1 MPRTILW
8 LGAFVCAGSL
18 CSPAWGFRP
27 FAGLRNG
34 QGTVVSTDVPAP
46 PGTTIVNGEITNGDM
61 NGAIADG
68 CVGCR
73 HGIFGGHVAGLGGKL
88 ESAKQRINA
97 WLLDVPHKQPPPPAP
112 PVPIN
117 PYVRSPRDYFMVGD
131 P

>member
-1 MPRTILW
+1 MRIRKAASPPGLAFWGRFWPESDNPAFQESLSKGVDMPRTILW

-34 QGTVVSTDVPAP
+34 QGTVVNTDVPAP
-46 PGTTIVNGEITNGDM
+46 PGTTIVNGEITNGDTK
-61 NGAIADG
+61 GAIADG

-88 ESAKQRINA
+88 ESAKQRIN
-97 WLLDVPHKQPPPPAP
+97 
-112 PVPIN
+112 
-117 PYVRSPRDYFMVGD
+117 
-131 P
+131 

>member
-8 LGAFVCAGSL
+8 MGALICAGSL

-27 FAGLRNG
+27 FAGWRNS
-34 QGTVVSTDVPAP
+34 QGVVTSTTEAP
-46 PGTTIVNGEITNGDM
+46 PGTTIVNGEVAPPNTNGVITGDC
-61 NGAIADG
+61 G
-68 CVGCR
+68 GCR
-73 HGIFGGHVAGLGGKL
+73 HGIFGGHVGGLGGKL
-88 ESAKQRINA
+88 EAAKQHINA
-97 WLLDVPHKQPPPPAP
+97 WLLDVPQKQAPLPPP